1 MLMMTSNNKGSLKVK
16 NQSTISMFIL
26 ASALTAIS
34 SLGVYAETTTSTA
47 PSAAATATPEVKKE
61 STTPFEKPIK
71 GRIMEKIN
79 ASSYTYL
86 KLKTE
91 TEDIW
96 VAVPQLE
103 IKLNTEVEL
112 QKPIPMFGFESKTL
126 KKKFDRIYFGILK
139 SQKEE
144 LLKKAKKN
152 KK

>member
-1 MLMMTSNNKGSLKVK
+1 MKKQSNIATIIIASIITATFSLNV
-16 NQSTISMFIL
+16 F
-26 ASALTAIS
+26 
-34 SLGVYAETTTSTA
+34 AETTTSTA
-47 PSAAATATPEVKKE
+47 TSTSSVPNKEVKKD

-71 GRIMEKIN
+71 GRVMEKVN

-152 KK
+152 KKQ